1 MGVTENEMLYKKIR
15 RSEGFL
21 PDLLIFLFITLEA
34 CRPPLVAQK
43 PKVHLRMHG
52 TPPDAVVI
60 IDDEAV
66 GTLELIQARGIALP
80 VGMHHVTVKAQGYFP
95 WDREVKAEEG
105 QPPVQLDVALMPVP
119 D

>member
-1 MGVTENEMLYKKIR
+1 LQTNNLP
-15 RSEGFL
+15 SSPPPCAFL
-21 PDLLIFLFITLEA
+21 LVLLFIFLEA

-66 GTLELIQARGIALP
+66 GTLELVQARGVALP
-80 VGMHHVTVKAQGYFP
+80 VGVHHVTVKAQGYFP

-105 QPPVQLDVALMPVP
+105 QPPLLLDVALTPVP